1 MGPKHQHQQQK
12 RKTVVG
18 LFLSVW
24 HDVHISGVMGE
35 GPYTPGTGWWYW
47 GRPAY
52 ANGDVAKYRWTLPDG
67 NTPNNPFIDHQ
78 LDLIQKL
85 GVDFVYADLTNG
97 TQPEILGG
105 LRALCQRRQERKR
118 GPKIVVWMQKKE
130 DLELFDREFYKKYD
144 PKIFFRWKKKPLAMI
159 AGTMDGWAPTP
170 DAKPKPLP
178 KGGIFDQYTV
188 RWCWGLLGGSSGS
201 MWNFKDLG
209 RDRKPYMVRGKPE
222 QMAVAVASQASYMTT
237 EGDGRRG
244 RENGAFF
251 DEQAARVLEV
261 KPQIVF
267 VHSWNEWMAIKFG
280 DDPAKPVFVDCFG
293 QELSSDIEPM
303 KGGHADWWFKKVK
316 DFVFKLI

>member
-1 MGPKHQHQQQK
+1 MAPTQKQK

-24 HDVHISGVMGE
+24 HNVHISGVMGE
-35 GPYTPGTGWWYW
+35 GPYTPGTGWWFW

-52 ANGDVAKYRWTLPDG
+52 ADGDVAKYRWTLPDG
-67 NTPNNPFIDHQ
+67 RPNNPFIDYQ

-97 TQPEILGG
+97 TQPEILSG

-130 DLELFDREFYKKYD
+130 DLEMFDRDFYKKYD
-144 PKIFFRWKKKPLAMI
+144 PKIFFQWKRKPLAMI
-159 AGTMDGWAPTP
+159 VGVGTDGWAPNP
-170 DAKPKPLP
+170 APKPLP
-178 KGGIFDQYTV
+178 KGGVFDRYTI
-188 RWCWGLLGGSSGS
+188 RWCWGLLGGNSGS
-201 MWNFKDLG
+201 MWNFKDLS

-251 DEQAARVLEV
+251 DEQAARVLDV
-261 KPQIVF
+261 GPQIVF
-267 VHSWNEWMAIKFG
+267 IHSWNEWMAIKFG
-280 DDPAKPVFVDCFG
+280 DDPSKPIFVDCFG
-293 QELSSDIEPM
+293 TELSSDIEPM
-303 KGGHADWWFKKVK
+303 KGGHGAAYYERVK
-316 DFVFKLI
+316 RCIEKLP

>member
-1 MGPKHQHQQQK
+1 MPPKPK

-52 ANGDVAKYRWTLPDG
+52 ADGDVAKYRWTLPDG
-67 NTPNNPFIDHQ
+67 RPNNQFIDYQ

-85 GVDFVYADLTNG
+85 GVDFVYVDLTNG
-97 TQPEILGG
+97 VQPEILGG

-118 GPKIVVWMQKKE
+118 GPKIAIWMQKKE
-130 DLELFDREFYKKYD
+130 DLEMFDRDFYKKYD
-144 PKIFFRWKKKPLAMI
+144 PKIFFKWKDKPLAMI
-159 AGTMDGWAPTP
+159 VGVGTDGWVPNP
-170 DAKPKPLP
+170 KPKPLP

-188 RWCWGLLGGSSGS
+188 RWCWGLLGGNSGS
-201 MWNFKDLG
+201 MWNFKDLA
-209 RDRKPYMVRGKPE
+209 RDRKPFMCRGKPE

-237 EGDGRRG
+237 AGDGRRG
-244 RENGAFF
+244 RENGRFF

-261 KPQIVF
+261 GPQIVF
-267 VHSWNEWMAIKFG
+267 IHSWNEWMAIKFG
-280 DDPAKPVFVDCFG
+280 DDPSKPVFVDCFG
-293 QELSSDIEPM
+293 QEFSSDIEPM
-303 KGGHADWWFKKVK
+303 KGGHGAAYYERVK
-316 DFVFKLI
+316 RFIEKLP